1 MFSLHR
7 AICKESVPN
16 LLSSWADRTEL
27 VMVRA
32 RNRREVMNRVMGS
45 IFYFMSIKDRA
56 KRFAPGL
63 GRQN

>member
-1 MFSLHR
+1 MS
-7 AICKESVPN
+7 PY
-16 LLSSWADRTEL
+16 LLSSWADSTEP
-27 VMVRA
+27 VMVSA